1 MTGKM
6 GNVRGTCVECC
17 GVERIVAVGT
27 GVQHVGRRTDV

>member
-17 GVERIVAVGT
+17 WVERIVGT
-27 GVQHVGRRTDV
+27 GGEHVGRGTDV